1 MCGHAPDMTSK
12 VTKLSEDVLNSL
24 SDLLY
29 VFNLDHRLI
38 LWNKRV
44 NELTGYS
51 NSDISAMKAAD
62 FHSEK
67 ESARLKK
74 ILNELKAMD
83 SVSADLE
90 LITKKGTHIPTRFT
104 YTHFK
109 NRENDTIGISAVGRE
124 FGEEEKT
131 QKREKHYQQ
140 LFNGMLNGLSQCEII
155 RDKSGKIT
163 DARFL
168 EVNPAFE
175 NLTGLRQK
183 EIIGKKVSRVLPGFE
198 SFWTMTYLEAASIEK
213 PIHSV
218 YYFKEL
224 DRYYETTAYSPHT
237 DHLFAIFTD
246 ITDSRKAREENKLLQ
261 SQLFQA
267 QKMEDIGRLAGGIAH
282 DFNNLLT
289 AIHGYT
295 DLAIMQKDNDEKL
308 KDSLE
313 QINLATERAAQL
325 AQQLLFFSKREPKE
339 YRNCN
344 LNKLIS
350 DLHKMLVRIIGE
362 NITIELELVP
372 ELWLCRVNKGQIEQV
387 ILNLAVNARDA
398 MSQSG
403 RLIIKTDNSIIDEEN
418 QPMYPYGRA
427 GKFVCLAV
435 EDNGT
440 GMDQETIDQ
449 IFKAFFTT
457 KKRGKGTGL
466 GLSVVKSI
474 VKDHKGW
481 INVYSEKGIGTTF
494 KVYIPAYFDK
504 EQGLKT
510 ESTPLENFEGKG
522 EKILFVEDDASIRN
536 FMSSQLDA
544 NGYTVFLATNVKE
557 ALDICR
563 REDYNI
569 DLLFTDS
576 VLPDKSGTELIDT
589 LFSHNP
595 DFRIILT
602 SGYSL
607 NNDGHP
613 VLSGK
618 SFHFIG
624 KPYTLNDSLKAIR
637 ASLDAN

>member
-1 MCGHAPDMTSK
+1 MRSK

-24 SDLLY
+24 NDLLY
-29 VFNLDHRLI
+29 VFDRDHRLI
-38 LWNKRV
+38 LWNKKV
-44 NELTGYS
+44 TELTGYS
-51 NSDISAMKAAD
+51 NSDISSMKAAD
-62 FHSEK
+62 LHSEK
-67 ESARLKK
+67 EGARLKK
-74 ILNELKAMD
+74 ILNELEAVD
-83 SVSADLE
+83 SVSSDLE
-90 LITKKGTHIPTRFT
+90 VITKKGIHIPVRFT
-104 YTHFK
+104 FTLFK

-124 FGEEEKT
+124 IGEEENT
-131 QKREKHYQQ
+131 QKREKYYHQ
-140 LFNGMLNGLSQCEII
+140 LFNGMLNGLSQCEIM
-155 RDKSGKIT
+155 RDKSGKIV

-175 NLTGLRQK
+175 NLTGLKRE
-183 EIIGKKVSRVLPGFE
+183 EIIGNKVTQVLPGFE

-218 YYFKEL
+218 YYFKEI
-224 DRYYETTAYSPHT
+224 DKYFETTAYSPYT
-237 DHLFAIFTD
+237 DHLIAIFTD

-308 KDSLE
+308 KESLE

-339 YRNCN
+339 YQNCN
-344 LNKLIS
+344 LNKLIT

-362 NITIELELVP
+362 SITTDLELDP
-372 ELWLCRVNKGQIEQV
+372 NLWFCRVNKGQIEQV

-398 MSQSG
+398 MSQAG
-403 RLIIKTDNSIIDEEN
+403 RLTIRTENSIIDKKN
-418 QPMYPYGRA
+418 QPMYPYGRV
-427 GKFVCLAV
+427 GKFVCLTV
-435 EDNGT
+435 EDTGV
-440 GMDQETIDQ
+440 GMDQETMNQ
-449 IFKAFFTT
+449 IFNAFFTT
-457 KKRGKGTGL
+457 KKREKGTGL

-474 VKDHKGW
+474 AKAHKGW

-494 KVYIPAYFDK
+494 KVYIPAFSDEK
-504 EQGLKT
+504 QDMET
-510 ESTPLENFEGKG
+510 TSTPLENFQGKG
-522 EKILFVEDDASIRN
+522 ERILFVEDDASIRD
-536 FMSSQLDA
+536 FMHSQLAA

-576 VLPDKSGTELIDT
+576 VLPDKSGTELIDA

-595 DFRIILT
+595 ELKIILT

-607 NNDGHP
+607 NNNGHP
-613 VLSGK
+613 VLVGK

-637 ASLDAN
+637 TSLDAN